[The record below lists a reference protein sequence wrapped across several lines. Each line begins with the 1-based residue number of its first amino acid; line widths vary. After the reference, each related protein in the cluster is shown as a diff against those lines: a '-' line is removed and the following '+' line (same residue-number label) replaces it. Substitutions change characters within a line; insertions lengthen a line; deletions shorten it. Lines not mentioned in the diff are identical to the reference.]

1 MALSAP
7 HDLWFVCNFTKHM
20 HYSPRILEDKTKTKK
35 NKNKNKKLYEWKLT
49 LKMTDSIQE

>member
-35 NKNKNKKLYEWKLT
+35 NKNKNQKLYEWKLT

>member
-20 HYSPRILEDKTKTKK
+20 HYSPRILEDKKKTKS
-35 NKNKNKKLYEWKLT
+35 KNKNKKKNKKKT
-49 LKMTDSIQE
+49 KTKTKNSISEN